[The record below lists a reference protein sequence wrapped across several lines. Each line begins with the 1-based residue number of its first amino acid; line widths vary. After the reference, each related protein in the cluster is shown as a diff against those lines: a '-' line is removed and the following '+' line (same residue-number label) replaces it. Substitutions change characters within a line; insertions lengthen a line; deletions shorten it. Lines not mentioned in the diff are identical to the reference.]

1 MGRFYKL
8 KLLFDKLVQRFQEVY
23 KPGKEVVIDESMV
36 PFRGRTYFRQYIPGK
51 RHKYGLKLYKLCTT
65 EAYTWNRELY
75 CGASEKYQSL
85 GKT

>member
-65 EAYTWNRELY
+65 EAYTWNTEL
-75 CGASEKYQSL
+75 
-85 GKT
+85 